1 MRFAPWIVAALA
13 IAACYFI
20 LSAERDALDDEAKQW
35 RADRDSL
42 IASASRAEQRAKD
55 AEARMDSLRYH
66 TDSIIATF
74 EPETV
79 MVARSLKFFE
89 FAPIGTV
96 QDSLMMP

>member
-1 MRFAPWIVAALA
+1 MNLAPWLVAILFVGL
-13 IAACYFI
+13 CFFI
-20 LSAERDALDDEAKQW
+20 LADERGAMDEEAYQL
-35 RADRDSL
+35 RMERDSL
-42 IASASRAEQRAKD
+42 IAAALQAEVRANY

-79 MVARSLKFFE
+79 TVARSLKFFE